1 MIITHKLNVDP
12 SIKPVKW
19 KKRKFAFE
27 RQRIIIGEI
36 QKLKEAH
43 LIQEVQYPT
52 WVANLALVKK
62 ANGKWRMYV
71 DFTDLN
77 RAYPKDHYPLP
88 SINKLINA
96 LAGYAICSLVDA
108 ISGYHQI
115 IMDEPDDEKTTFI
128 TDERIFYYRVM
139 PFGFKNTGATCQHL
153 VNGLFK

>member
-12 SIKPVKW
+12 SIKPVKR

-27 RQRIIIGEI
+27 RQRIIVGEI

-71 DFTDLN
+71 DFTYLN
-77 RAYPKDHYPLP
+77 RTCPKDHYPLP

-115 IMDEPDDEKTTFI
+115 IMDEPDDKESSNNCKKGIHTVYSGQ
-128 TDERIFYYRVM
+128 EQWKM
-139 PFGFKNTGATCQHL
+139 QKG
-153 VNGLFK
+153 